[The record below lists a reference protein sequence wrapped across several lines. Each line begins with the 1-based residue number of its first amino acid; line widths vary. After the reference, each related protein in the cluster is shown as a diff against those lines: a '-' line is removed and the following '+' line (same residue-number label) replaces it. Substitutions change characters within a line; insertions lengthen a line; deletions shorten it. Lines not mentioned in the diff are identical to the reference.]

1 MTPFALFL
9 IVTSLAAFVSGQ
21 LLLKH
26 GMEATVSGGFRQRT
40 FLVLVIAGTATM
52 AVSFFLTLG
61 LLQRFDLSYLD
72 PFQGLS
78 VIFVSLAAIVFLGE
92 KLNLLLALGSLLIA
106 AGLVLV
112 SFS

>member
-1 MTPFALFL
+1 MSPFALFL
-9 IVTSLAAFVSGQ
+9 ILTSLAAFVGGQ

-26 GMEATVSGGFRQRT
+26 GMEATAAGGFRNRT
-40 FLVLVIAGTATM
+40 FIIFVFASTVAM

-78 VIFVSLAAIVFLGE
+78 VIFVSLAAVIFLRE
-92 KLNLLLALGSLLIA
+92 KLNLRLIIGSLLIT

-112 SFS
+112 SLS

>member
-1 MTPFALFL
+1 MSPISLLL
-9 IVTSLAAFVSGQ
+9 IVVSLAAFVAGQ

-26 GMEATVSGGFRQRT
+26 AMQSTVARGFGQKT
-40 FLVLVIAGTATM
+40 FRVYIVLGTAAM

-61 LLQRFDLSYLD
+61 LLQKFDLSYLD

-78 VIFVSLAAIVFLGE
+78 VIFVSLTAVVFLKE
-92 KLNLLLALGSLLIA
+92 KMTLRLTIGSLLIT

>member
-9 IVTSLAAFVSGQ
+9 IVISLAAFVGGQ

-26 GMEATVSGGFRQRT
+26 GMEATVAGGFRHRT
-40 FLVLVIAGTATM
+40 FVIFIIAGTAAM

-78 VIFVSLAAIVFLGE
+78 VIFVSLAAIVFLRE
-92 KLNLLLALGSLLIA
+92 KLNLRLALGSLLIA

-112 SFS
+112 SLS

>member
-1 MTPFALFL
+1 MTPLSLLL
-9 IVTSLAAFVSGQ
+9 IVISLAAFVAGQ

-26 GMEATVSGGFRQRT
+26 AMQSTVARGFRQRT
-40 FLVLVIAGTATM
+40 FLVYMVLGTAAM

-61 LLQRFDLSYLD
+61 LLQKFDLSYLD

-78 VIFVSLAAIVFLGE
+78 VIFISLAAVVFLKE
-92 KLNLLLALGSLLIA
+92 KLNLRLTIGSLLIA

>member
-1 MTPFALFL
+1 VTPFALLL
-9 IVTSLAAFVSGQ
+9 ILVSLAAFVGGQ

-26 GMEATVSGGFRQRT
+26 GMEATVTGGFRNRT
-40 FLVLVIAGTATM
+40 FIIFVFVGTVAM

-78 VIFVSLAAIVFLGE
+78 VIFVSLAAVFFLRE
-92 KLNLLLALGSLLIA
+92 KLNLRLTIGSLLITG
-106 AGLVLV
+106 GLVLV
-112 SFS
+112 SLS

>member
-1 MTPFALFL
+1 MEWKQPSQVDFANGRFS
-9 IVTSLAAFVSGQ
+9 SLSSLGRAA
-21 LLLKH
+21 
-26 GMEATVSGGFRQRT
+26 
-40 FLVLVIAGTATM
+40 M

-92 KLNLLLALGSLLIA
+92 KLNLRLALGSLLIA
-106 AGLVLV
+106 VGLVLV
-112 SFS
+112 SLS

>member
-1 MTPFALFL
+1 MTPFYFFL
-9 IVTSLAAFVSGQ
+9 IMVSLVSFVAGQ

-26 GMEATVSGGFRQRT
+26 GMDSTVAGGFRQRT
-40 FLVLVIAGTATM
+40 FFIFVIAGTVAM

-61 LLQRFDLSYLD
+61 LLQKFDLSYID

-78 VIFVSLAAIVFLGE
+78 VIFVSLAAVIFLRE
-92 KLNLLLALGSLLIA
+92 KMGLRLTLGSLLIA

-112 SFS
+112 SVS

>member
-1 MTPFALFL
+1 MTIFALLL
-9 IVTSLAAFVSGQ
+9 ILTSLAAFVAGQ

-26 GMEATVSGGFRQRT
+26 GMEATVTHGFRNRT
-40 FLVLVIAGTATM
+40 FIVFVFAGTVAM

-78 VIFVSLAAIVFLGE
+78 VIFVSITAIVFLRE
-92 KLNLLLALGSLLIA
+92 KLNLRLAIGSLLIA

>member
-1 MTPFALFL
+1 VTPFALFL
-9 IVTSLAAFVSGQ
+9 ILTSLAAFVGGQ

-26 GMEATVSGGFRQRT
+26 GMEATVSGGFRHRT
-40 FLVLVIAGTATM
+40 FLLFVTAGTMAM

-78 VIFVSLAAIVFLGE
+78 VIFVTLAAIVFLRE
-92 KLNLLLALGSLLIA
+92 KLNLRLAVGSLLIT
-106 AGLVLV
+106 AGLILV
-112 SFS
+112 SLS

>member
-1 MTPFALFL
+1 MTPFALLL
-9 IVTSLAAFVSGQ
+9 IFISLAAFVAGQ

-26 GMEATVSGGFRQRT
+26 GMEATVAGGFRNRT
-40 FLVLVIAGTATM
+40 FIIFVFSGTVAM

-78 VIFVSLAAIVFLGE
+78 VIFVSLAAIIFLRE
-92 KLNLLLALGSLLIA
+92 KLNLRLAIGSLLIA

>member
-1 MTPFALFL
+1 MTPFALTL
-9 IVTSLAAFVSGQ
+9 ILISLAAFVGGQ

-26 GMEATVSGGFRQRT
+26 GMEATVAGGFRHRT
-40 FLVLVIAGTATM
+40 FLIFVSAGTAAM

-78 VIFVSLAAIVFLGE
+78 VVFVSLAAIIFLRE
-92 KLNLLLALGSLLIA
+92 KLDLRLATGSLLIA

-112 SFS
+112 SLS

>member
-1 MTPFALFL
+1 MTPFAFLL
-9 IVTSLAAFVSGQ
+9 IVISLAAFVAGQ

-26 GMEATVSGGFRQRT
+26 AMQSTVARGFRQPT
-40 FLVLVIAGTATM
+40 FLFFIIAGTASM

-78 VIFVSLAAIVFLGE
+78 VIFVSILAVFFLKERLTLRLAI
-92 KLNLLLALGSLLIA
+92 GSLLIT

-112 SFS
+112 SLS

>member
-1 MTPFALFL
+1 MTPFYLFL
-9 IVTSLAAFVSGQ
+9 ILVSLLSFVAGQ

-26 GMEATVSGGFRQRT
+26 GMESTVARGFGQRIFYLFVSGG
-40 FLVLVIAGTATM
+40 TAAM

-61 LLQRFDLSYLD
+61 LLQKFDLSYID

-78 VIFVSLAAIVFLGE
+78 VIFVSLTAVFFLRE
-92 KLNLLLALGSLLIA
+92 KFNLRLTIGSVLIA

>member
-1 MTPFALFL
+1 MTPFALIL
-9 IVTSLAAFVSGQ
+9 IVTSLAAFVAGQ

-26 GMEATVSGGFRQRT
+26 GMEATVEGGFRHRT
-40 FLVLVIAGTATM
+40 FIVFVFAGTVAM

-78 VIFVSLAAIVFLGE
+78 VIFVSLTAIVFLRE
-92 KLNLLLALGSLLIA
+92 KLNVRLAVGSLLIA
-106 AGLVLV
+106 GGLVLV
-112 SFS
+112 SLS

>member
-9 IVTSLAAFVSGQ
+9 IVTSLAAFVGGQ

-26 GMEATVSGGFRQRT
+26 GMEATVAGGFRHPR
-40 FLVLVIAGTATM
+40 FVIFVFAGTVVM
-52 AVSFFLTLG
+52 AISFFLTLG

-92 KLNLLLALGSLLIA
+92 RLNLRLALGSLLIA

-112 SFS
+112 SLS

>member
-1 MTPFALFL
+1 MTPIALFL
-9 IVTSLAAFVSGQ
+9 ILTSLAAFVAGQ

-26 GMEATVSGGFRQRT
+26 GMEATVAGGYRHRT
-40 FLVLVIAGTATM
+40 FIIFVFAGTMAM

-61 LLQRFDLSYLD
+61 LLQKFDLSYLD

-78 VIFVSLAAIVFLGE
+78 VIFVSLTAMVFLRE
-92 KLNLLLALGSLLIA
+92 KLNLRLALGSLLIA

-112 SFS
+112 SLS

>member
-1 MTPFALFL
+1 MTPLAFL
-9 IVTSLAAFVSGQ
+9 LIIISLAAFVAGQ

-26 GMEATVSGGFRQRT
+26 AMQKPIRAGY
-40 FLVLVIAGTATM
+40 LILGTAAM

-61 LLQRFDLSYLD
+61 LLQKFDLSYLD

-78 VIFVSLAAIVFLGE
+78 VIFISITAVLFLKE
-92 KLNLLLALGSLLIA
+92 KLTLRLTIGSLLIT

-112 SFS
+112 SLS

>member
-1 MTPFALFL
+1 MTPFALTL
-9 IVTSLAAFVSGQ
+9 ILISLAAFVSGQ

-26 GMEATVSGGFRQRT
+26 GMEATLAGGFRHRR
-40 FLVLVIAGTATM
+40 FLIFVSAGTVAM

-78 VIFVSLAAIVFLGE
+78 VVFVSLAAIVFLRE
-92 KLNLLLALGSLLIA
+92 KLNLRVAAGSLLIA

-112 SFS
+112 SLS

>member
-1 MTPFALFL
+1 MTPVALFL
-9 IVTSLAAFVSGQ
+9 ILVSLLAFVAGQ

-26 GMEATVSGGFRQRT
+26 GMEATVAGGYGHRIFII
-40 FLVLVIAGTATM
+40 FIFAGTAAM

-61 LLQRFDLSYLD
+61 LLRKFDLSYLD

-78 VIFVSLAAIVFLGE
+78 VIFVSLAAMVFLRE
-92 KLNLLLALGSLLIA
+92 KLNLRLVAGSLLIA

-112 SFS
+112 SLS

>member
-1 MTPFALFL
+1 MMPLSFLL
-9 IVTSLAAFVSGQ
+9 IVISLAAFVAGQ

-26 GMEATVSGGFRQRT
+26 AMQSTVARGFRQRT
-40 FLVLVIAGTATM
+40 FLVYIVLGTAAM

-61 LLQRFDLSYLD
+61 LLQKFDLSYLD

-78 VIFVSLAAIVFLGE
+78 VIFISLTAVVFLKE
-92 KLNLLLALGSLLIA
+92 KLNLRLTIGSLLIA

>member
-1 MTPFALFL
+1 MTPFAFTL
-9 IVTSLAAFVSGQ
+9 IVVSLLAFVGGQ

-26 GMEATVSGGFRQRT
+26 GMEANAAGGYRNRT
-40 FLVLVIAGTATM
+40 FLLFVGAGTAAM

-78 VIFVSLAAIVFLGE
+78 VVFVTLAAIVFLRE
-92 KLNLLLALGSLLIA
+92 KINLRLALGSLLIA

-112 SFS
+112 SLS

>member
-1 MTPFALFL
+1 MTPFAFFL
-9 IVTSLAAFVSGQ
+9 IFVSLGAFVAGQ

-26 GMEATVSGGFRQRT
+26 GMEANAAGGYRNRT
-40 FLVLVIAGTATM
+40 FIIFVFAGTVAM

-78 VIFVSLAAIVFLGE
+78 VIFVSAAAIIFLRE
-92 KLNLLLALGSLLIA
+92 KINLRLTIGSLLIA
-106 AGLVLV
+106 AGLILV